1 MTQLYAQ
8 PYDISA
14 TGFFFETVEEYDQ
27 RAAALRNS
35 YGQLVEEFEIQ
46 FIDGK
51 SIDAELFE
59 ALGVHQ
65 GDIQAYMEATDSWS
79 DDEKVRVIIALSE
92 VGYDFALG
100 KDLPSKFED
109 MDLYEIDSLR
119 DLAIQFVE
127 DGLFGDIAENIKCFL
142 DFDAIGDYLGTD
154 YCETT
159 VAGTRYVYRCD

>member
-1 MTQLYAQ
+1 MTQLHAQ

-14 TGFFFETVEEYDQ
+14 VGFFFETADEYNEK
-27 RAAALRNS
+27 AAALRNS
-35 YGQLVEEFEIQ
+35 YGQPVEEFEIQ

-65 GDIQAYMEATDSWS
+65 GNFQAFLEVVDSWS
-79 DDEKVRVIIALSE
+79 EEEKVKAIIAVGD
-92 VGYDFALG
+92 VGYDFNLG
-100 KDLPSKFED
+100 KDHPNKFED
-109 MDLYEIDSLR
+109 MDLYEINSLR
-119 DLAIQFVE
+119 DLAIQFVD

-159 VAGTRYVYRCD
+159 VAGTRYVYRCN

>member
-1 MTQLYAQ
+1 MTQLHAQ

-14 TGFFFETVEEYDQ
+14 VGFFFETVDEYNQ
-27 RAAALRNS
+27 KGAALRNS
-35 YGQLVEEFEIQ
+35 YGQPVEEFEIQ

-65 GDIQAYMEATDSWS
+65 GNFPAFLEAVDSWS
-79 DDEKVRVIIALSE
+79 EEEKVKAIIAVGD
-92 VGYDFALG
+92 VGYDFNLG
-100 KDLPSKFED
+100 KDHPSKFED

-119 DLAIQFVE
+119 DLAIQFVD

-142 DFDAIGDYLGTD
+142 DFDAMGDYLGTD

-159 VAGTRYVYRCD
+159 VAGTRYVYRCG